1 MTRRLRTLEK
11 PRALRKGSRLGIVSP
26 SSPVDGDAI
35 SAGVAELR
43 RLGFKVEEP
52 TRMEPQ
58 GYFTASHKERLQQF
72 CKTVNDK
79 HIDGVIA
86 TRGGYGANY
95 LIDFRLATRLL
106 GPKCI
111 VGFSDLNIIQ
121 VLMAEA
127 RGWAGFYGPMVAAGL
142 NHGADRP
149 SGYDPVSFLQAV
161 CETKSKWKIPLR
173 GQALASG
180 TASGRLAG
188 GCLTMVHTT
197 LGTSFEP
204 NASGAILVLEDRAMK
219 PYQVDRALRHL
230 YQAGIF
236 EKVAGVVLGDFPDCD
251 PPSSGSPSVPEI
263 CAEIL
268 GPLKVP
274 VVYGAPI
281 GHTKRPMLTLP
292 LGVRA
297 KLDAKGEG
305 TLEILEPAV
314 VDKR

>member
-1 MTRRLRTLEK
+1 MTRHLHTLEK
-11 PRALRKGSRLGIVSP
+11 PKALRKGSRLGIVSP
-26 SSPVDGDAI
+26 SSPADGDAI
-35 SAGVAELR
+35 SAGVAELC
-43 RLGFKVEEP
+43 RLGFQVEEP
-52 TRMEPQ
+52 APMEPQ
-58 GYFTASHKERLQQF
+58 GYFAASHNERLQQF
-72 CKTVNDK
+72 CKTVHDK

-121 VLMAEA
+121 LLLGEA
-127 RGWAGFYGPMVAAGL
+127 RGWAGFYGPMVAAGF
-142 NHGADRP
+142 NYGADRP

-161 CETKSKWKIPLR
+161 SETKSKWKIPLH
-173 GQALASG
+173 GQTLAQG
-180 TASGRLAG
+180 AASGRLVG
-188 GCLTMVHTT
+188 GCLTMLQTT
-197 LGTSFEP
+197 LGTGFDP
-204 NASGAILVLEDRAMK
+204 NTKNAILVLEDRGMK

-236 EKVAGVVLGDFPDCD
+236 EKVEAILLGDFPDCD
-251 PPSSGSPSVPEI
+251 PPSRGSPIVPEI

-268 GPLKVP
+268 GPLEVP
-274 VVYGAPI
+274 IVYGAPI
-281 GHTKRPMLTLP
+281 GHTKRPMLTIP

-297 KLDAKGEG
+297 KLHAKGEG

-314 VDKR
+314 VDS